1 MITKNSTD
9 DEIKSHLLKSLD
21 KIPLEM
27 KKVKIFLWILKKINY
42 IKKLFI

>member
-9 DEIKSHLLKSLD
+9 DEIKNHLLKSLD